1 MGTSTVSIDALILAR
16 VIVPEKPGI
25 SPGVAEELLKLGFS
39 EDDHKRM
46 SELAEKARQGT
57 LTPEER
63 AETEGFERVSSFL
76 GFLKSK
82 ARKSKA
88 RVSRKNAT
96 AGN

>member
-16 VIVPEKPGI
+16 VIVPEEPGI

-39 EDDHKRM
+39 NDDHQRM

-82 ARKSKA
+82 AR
-88 RVSRKNAT
+88 VSLKNAT

>member
-1 MGTSTVSIDALILAR
+1 METSTVDIDTRILAR

-25 SPGVAEELLKLGFS
+25 SPGVAEEFLKFS
-39 EDDHKRM
+39 FSDDDHKRM

-57 LTPEER
+57 LTPVER
-63 AETEGFERVSSFL
+63 AEADGFERVSSFL

-82 ARKSKA
+82 AR
-88 RVSRKNAT
+88 VSLNNAT